1 MKSIQTK
8 FIFLILGCV
17 LLSSTVIG
25 GVGIFTA
32 KTVVDEDSARIMN
45 LLCSEKAQE
54 INALLSRIEQSVN
67 TLAVYAVGE
76 LDSVEGLRTDDAYI
90 DAYTQKIQSVALQP
104 GGRGA
109 CRLVLSAGKKRESHL
124 DGALSKPE
132 YQCGDD
138 FLCGTAVCGQCNG
151 RRSWDGH

>member
-45 LLCSEKAQE
+45 LLCSEKRRR
-54 INALLSRIEQSVN
+54 LMLSYR
-67 TLAVYAVGE
+67 
-76 LDSVEGLRTDDAYI
+76 
-90 DAYTQKIQSVALQP
+90 
-104 GGRGA
+104 
-109 CRLVLSAGKKRESHL
+109 VLNNL
-124 DGALSKPE
+124 
-132 YQCGDD
+132 
-138 FLCGTAVCGQCNG
+138 
-151 RRSWDGH
+151 